1 MSLNTIY
8 NIAGSAMTAQSQRL
22 NTVASNLA
30 NAESPGSSPETTYH
44 ARKPVFSAVMEQV
57 QDDLLNGSSLEAG
70 YSVQVSEIIESDAPL
85 ETRYQPDH
93 PMANG
98 EGYVY
103 YPNVNEVEE
112 MADMMSASRSY
123 QTSIEVLSSASAMQQ
138 RLLTLGK

>member
-1 MSLNTIY
+1 MSLNNIY
-8 NIAGSAMTAQSQRL
+8 DIAGSAMTAQSLPL

-30 NAESPGSSPETTYH
+30 NAETAGSSPETTYH
-44 ARKPVFSAVMEQV
+44 ARRPVFSAVMEQV
-57 QDDLLNGSSLEAG
+57 QDDLLTSSSLDAG
-70 YSVQVSEIIESDAPL
+70 YSVQISEIMESDAPL

-93 PMANG
+93 PLAND

-123 QTSIEVLSSASAMQQ
+123 QTNIELLASASAMQK